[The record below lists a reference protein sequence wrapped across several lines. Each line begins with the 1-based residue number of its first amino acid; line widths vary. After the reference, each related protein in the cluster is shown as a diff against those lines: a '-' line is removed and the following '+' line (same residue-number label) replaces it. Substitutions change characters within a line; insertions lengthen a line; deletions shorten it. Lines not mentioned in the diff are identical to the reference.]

1 MPTLN
6 NLIRNR
12 ATVTIETD
20 DPNDPLIVTYQPAA
34 ITPRLDAI
42 SDELRGRDEVT
53 RKEQVALMDEYL
65 TAVVHSWNFSQPNG
79 TPLPA
84 TPETI
89 TGLDYEAK
97 TLLFAAI
104 TTDAYPGEANG
115 SDSSEPS
122 ESPSKQEAQPV
133 TKPRR
138 SRTGTR

>member
-20 DPNDPLIVTYQPAA
+20 DPNDPLIVTYQPQA
-34 ITPRLDAI
+34 ITPRMEALVT
-42 SDELRGRDEVT
+42 SLRGRDDVT
-53 RKEQVALMDEYL
+53 RREQTEMMDEYL
-65 TAVVHSWNFSQPNG
+65 SAVVHAWNLTNADG
-79 TPLPA
+79 TPLA
-84 TPETI
+84 VTPETI

-104 TTDAYPGEANG
+104 GEDAYPGEANG
-115 SDSSEPS
+115 SGASEQS
-122 ESPSKQEAQPV
+122 VSPSKPQAQPV

-138 SRTGTR
+138 SRTGTH